1 MKKTIRI
8 IGIVAAVLLGLAALL
23 YLGGL
28 LGQLLENYSAW
39 QQAGGMAGQEEIQ
52 LPSADIVTCVQ
63 AAFTLSG
70 LKAMGILLLIA
81 GAFAAY
87 FKFSD
92 RFGGSD
98 QDPRGFTVSKE
109 GTYGTASWMGER
121 ELKDVLE
128 VQPLTKAEGIL
139 LGKRNGKAVCLP
151 ADTRLNR
158 HIAVF
163 GASGTGKS
171 RGFIRPAL
179 FNIIRRGES
188 AIITDSKG
196 ELYADTAELFRQHG
210 YEVKVFNLVNPEH
223 GDS

>member
-39 QQAGGMAGQEEIQ
+39 QQAGGIAGQAQIRP
-52 LPSADIVTCVQ
+52 PSPGVTDCLG
-63 AAFTLSG
+63 AAFTFSG

-92 RFGGSD
+92 RFGGSG

-109 GTYGTASWMGER
+109 GTYGTASWMGEKELR
-121 ELKDVLE
+121 EVLE
-128 VQPLTKAEGIL
+128 MQSWP
-139 LGKRNGKAVCLP
+139 KRM
-151 ADTRLNR
+151 
-158 HIAVF
+158 
-163 GASGTGKS
+163 
-171 RGFIRPAL
+171 
-179 FNIIRRGES
+179 ES
-188 AIITDSKG
+188 S
-196 ELYADTAELFRQHG
+196 
-210 YEVKVFNLVNPEH
+210 
-223 GDS
+223 

>member
-1 MKKTIRI
+1 MCAGSFHPLRAESH
-8 IGIVAAVLLGLAALL
+8 GHSAADSRG
-23 YLGGL
+23 
-28 LGQLLENYSAW
+28 
-39 QQAGGMAGQEEIQ
+39 
-52 LPSADIVTCVQ
+52 
-63 AAFTLSG
+63 
-70 LKAMGILLLIA
+70 
-81 GAFAAY
+81 FAAY

-92 RFGGSD
+92 RFGGSG

-121 ELKDVLE
+121 ELQEVLE
-128 VQPLTKAEGIL
+128 VQPLAKADGIL

-196 ELYADTAELFRQHG
+196 SCTRTPRSCSASTGMR
-210 YEVKVFNLVNPEH
+210 
-223 GDS
+223 